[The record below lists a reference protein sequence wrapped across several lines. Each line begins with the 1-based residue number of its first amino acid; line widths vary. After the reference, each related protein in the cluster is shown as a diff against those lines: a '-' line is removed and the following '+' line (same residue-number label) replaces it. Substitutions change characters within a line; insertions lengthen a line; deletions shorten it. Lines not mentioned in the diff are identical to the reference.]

1 MAVVT
6 ADPKI
11 DLKRVKQ
18 IISTKK
24 AEFENELEEKLQEK
38 YRKGNSY
45 KNNRK
50 NSVMYSTDP

>member
-24 AEFENELEEKLQEK
+24 AEFENELEEKLQDK
-38 YRKGNSY
+38 YKKGNSY

-50 NSVMYSTDP
+50 NSVM